1 MQWEVLLG
9 FRLAIWTVVVT
20 WAGKW
25 EMTTITRII
34 PGPAGIVQ
42 AAKLL
47 KIAALQKGGEDS
59 VMSTQ
64 EYIRNFIEDVG
75 EDEDFTK
82 FSKKRKLGK
91 FIAMIKSC
99 TPNALG
105 DITVTLKDLSS
116 IIYGSIHYIVLT
128 EERFGKA
135 IIVEATLILHNVYVY
150 SSD

>member
-64 EYIRNFIEDVG
+64 EYIRKFIEDVG
-75 EDEDFTK
+75 EAEDFTCG
-82 FSKKRKLGK
+82 SW
-91 FIAMIKSC
+91 
-99 TPNALG
+99 
-105 DITVTLKDLSS
+105 LSV
-116 IIYGSIHYIVLT
+116 IEFVNVDRGGS
-128 EERFGKA
+128 
-135 IIVEATLILHNVYVY
+135 
-150 SSD
+150 